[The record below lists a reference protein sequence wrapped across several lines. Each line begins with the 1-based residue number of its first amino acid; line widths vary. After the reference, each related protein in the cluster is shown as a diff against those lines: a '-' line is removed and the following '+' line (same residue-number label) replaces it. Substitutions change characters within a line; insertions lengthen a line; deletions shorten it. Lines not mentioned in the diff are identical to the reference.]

1 MNKTLRW
8 HWLIQAF
15 VATLLWSASKILIKL
30 GLDVVSPM
38 LLTGMVQLVAFV
50 AIFIY
55 AMSRRIKLVRKFSAK
70 EVHAL
75 IWLGIL
81 GFVVAPLLAIIGLT
95 GVTGSTAGLF
105 ASISPIFVIIFGW
118 LILRE
123 KLKSWQL
130 IGAAVAFIG
139 AYVFLFGSPFSGTTF
154 GIILI
159 LVSELCYAMNVV
171 LTRLIMR
178 RPGDDAIVVGLT
190 GAFIGALILLPLGL
204 SQSRITELAHPS
216 AWVFIIAIG
225 LIFAFAGVI
234 WNQALNGL
242 KAFEAGILQNT
253 MLVQIGLL
261 SWTFLHEQFGY
272 LQLIGAIIVLGGA
285 YLVNRELLKFKHVR
299 SRNKAT

>member
-1 MNKTLRW
+1 MKKILKQ
-8 HWLIQAF
+8 HWLWQAF
-15 VATLLWSASKILIKL
+15 LATLLWSISKILIKL

-38 LLTGMVQLVAFV
+38 LLAGMVQLVAFV

-55 AMSRRIKLVRKFSAK
+55 ALSRRIKLTRKFSAK

-118 LILRE
+118 LILKE
-123 KLKSWQL
+123 KLNTWQL
-130 IGAAVAFIG
+130 IGAFVAFIG

-154 GIILI
+154 AILLIII
-159 LVSELCYAMNVV
+159 AELCYAMNIV

-178 RPGDDAIVVGLT
+178 RPGDDSTLVGLAGT
-190 GAFIGALILLPLGL
+190 FIGALVLVPLGL
-204 SQSRITELAHPS
+204 SQSRITELGHPS
-216 AWVFIIAIG
+216 AWIFIITIG

-234 WNQALNGL
+234 WNQALNDL
-242 KAFEAGILQNT
+242 RAFEAGILQNT
-253 MLVQIGLL
+253 MLVQVGLL
-261 SWTFLHEQFGY
+261 SWIFLHERFGY

-285 YLVNRELLKFKHVR
+285 YLVNRELLKLKHVR